1 MHLMEHRGWRRKVDE
16 RVARP
21 EDAMALRACFFVLA
35 LCAPAMALAGQTSS
49 GNTPGTD
56 APVHANSPSAI
67 LRPSLEIL
75 ETAVGEM
82 TLDKWKASPAIR
94 TEADGNLRS
103 IQRDLAS
110 TLPPLLAAADA
121 APDST
126 AKTLPIYRNID
137 ALYDVMLRLDAAG
150 RLAAPSNQISAL
162 DQALASIGD
171 ARRALGDQVQAN
183 AEGQEARVIHL
194 QAALKAVPLPAPPP
208 APVACIPPPPKKKVA
223 RPAAKP
229 AAKPAS
235 PPANSPNSSTPSH

>member
-1 MHLMEHRGWRRKVDE
+1 
-16 RVARP
+16 
-21 EDAMALRACFFVLA
+21 MALRVSFFVLA
-35 LCAPAMALAGQTSS
+35 VCAPAMALAGQTSS
-49 GNTPGTD
+49 RNTPGTN
-56 APVHANSPSAI
+56 APAHANPPSAI

-75 ETAVGEM
+75 ETAVGEA

-121 APDST
+121 APDSP
-126 AKTLPIYRNID
+126 AKTLPVYRNVE

-194 QAALKAVPLPAPPP
+194 QAALKAVPPPAPPP

-229 AAKPAS
+229 ATKPAVKPAS
-235 PPANSPNSSTPSH
+235 PPANSQNSSTPSH

>member
-1 MHLMEHRGWRRKVDE
+1 
-16 RVARP
+16 
-21 EDAMALRACFFVLA
+21 MALRACFFVLA

-49 GNTPGTD
+49 GNTPGTN
-56 APVHANSPSAI
+56 APAHANPPSAI

-121 APDST
+121 APDSP
-126 AKTLPIYRNID
+126 AKTLPVYRNVE

-194 QAALKAVPLPAPPP
+194 QAALKAVPPPAPPP

-229 AAKPAS
+229 ATKPAVKPAS
-235 PPANSPNSSTPSH
+235 PPANSQNSSTPSH

>member
-1 MHLMEHRGWRRKVDE
+1 
-16 RVARP
+16 
-21 EDAMALRACFFVLA
+21 MALRASVLVLA

-49 GNTPGTD
+49 GNTPGTN
-56 APVHANSPSAI
+56 APAHANSPSAI
-67 LRPSLEIL
+67 LRPSLDIL
-75 ETAVGEM
+75 KTAIGEM
-82 TLDKWKASPAIR
+82 TLDKWKASPAVR

-103 IQRDLAS
+103 VQRDLLS
-110 TLPPLLAAADA
+110 TLPPLLAGADA

-126 AKTLPIYRNID
+126 AKTLAVYRNVE

-162 DQALASIGD
+162 DQALASLGD

-194 QAALKAVPLPAPPP
+194 QAALKAVPPPAPPPP
-208 APVACIPPPPKKKVA
+208 APVACIPPPKKKVA

-235 PPANSPNSSTPSH
+235 PNSSTPSH

>member
-1 MHLMEHRGWRRKVDE
+1 
-16 RVARP
+16 
-21 EDAMALRACFFVLA
+21 MALRASVLVLA

-49 GNTPGTD
+49 GNTPGTN
-56 APVHANSPSAI
+56 APAHANSPSAI
-67 LRPSLEIL
+67 LRPSLDIL
-75 ETAVGEM
+75 KTAIGEM
-82 TLDKWKASPAIR
+82 TLDKWKASPGIR

-103 IQRDLAS
+103 VQRDLLS
-110 TLPPLLAAADA
+110 TLPPLLAGADA

-126 AKTLPIYRNID
+126 AKTLAVYRNVE

-150 RLAAPSNQISAL
+150 RLAAPSNQTSAL
-162 DQALASIGD
+162 DQALASLSD

-194 QAALKAVPLPAPPP
+194 QAALKAVPPPAPPPP
-208 APVACIPPPPKKKVA
+208 APVACIPPPKKKVA

-235 PPANSPNSSTPSH
+235 PNSSTPSH

>member
-1 MHLMEHRGWRRKVDE
+1 MHLMEHRGWRRKADE

-21 EDAMALRACFFVLA
+21 EDAMALRASVLVLA
-35 LCAPAMALAGQTSS
+35 LCAPAIALAGQTSS
-49 GNTPGTD
+49 GNTPGTNLP
-56 APVHANSPSAI
+56 AHANPPSAI

-75 ETAVGEM
+75 QTAMGEM
-82 TLDKWKASPAIR
+82 TLDRWKASPAIR

-103 IQRDLAS
+103 VQRDLAS
-110 TLPPLLAAADA
+110 TLPPLLAGADA

-126 AKTLPIYRNID
+126 AKTLAVYRNVE

-150 RLAAPSNQISAL
+150 RLAAPSNQTSAL
-162 DQALASIGD
+162 DQALASLSD

-194 QAALKAVPLPAPPP
+194 QAALKAVPPPAPPP

-223 RPAAKP
+223 RPTAKP

-235 PPANSPNSSTPSH
+235 PPANSQTTSTPSH

>member
-1 MHLMEHRGWRRKVDE
+1 
-16 RVARP
+16 
-21 EDAMALRACFFVLA
+21 MALRASVLVLA

-49 GNTPGTD
+49 GNTPGTN
-56 APVHANSPSAI
+56 APAHANSPSAI
-67 LRPSLEIL
+67 LRPSLDIL
-75 ETAVGEM
+75 KTAIGEM
-82 TLDKWKASPAIR
+82 TLDKWKASPAVR

-103 IQRDLAS
+103 VQRDLLS
-110 TLPPLLAAADA
+110 TLPPLLAGADA

-126 AKTLPIYRNID
+126 AKTLAVYRNVE

-162 DQALASIGD
+162 DQALASLGD

-194 QAALKAVPLPAPPP
+194 QAALKAVPPPAPPPP
-208 APVACIPPPPKKKVA
+208 APVACIPPPKKKVA